1 MSWSSAA
8 VLLLWSSLVVDRR
21 VLPAKVQFTFYQR
34 TEKCK
39 SEEKI
44 ERSVSDPSLPF
55 SVAVRAAVCTCCGS
69 SSPWQLCWAPSH
81 SCRRLLLLCCGIET
95 SEVVQAWW
103 SGALGTSLTRVWK
116 CDLMQLLKNSL
127 NQERLRPG
135 FTVFVLELCS
145 IEGGRKTEEEWVW
158 VR

>member
-1 MSWSSAA
+1 M
-8 VLLLWSSLVVDRR
+8 
-21 VLPAKVQFTFYQR
+21 LPAKVQFTFYQR

-116 CDLMQLLKNSL
+116 CDLMQLLEKQL
-127 NQERLRPG
+127 KPREAQAG

-145 IEGGRKTEEEWVW
+145 IEGGRKTEEEWV
-158 VR
+158 